1 MADDLRTSRPPGTY
15 DPAVNRAAG
24 SMSGLTDE
32 EARDF
37 HRVFMSSF
45 IAFTVIAIV
54 AHVLVWNWRPWIPGT
69 AGYPASASAPSAQVQ
84 HVASNR

>member
-24 SMSGLTDE
+24 GSLSGLTDE
-32 EARDF
+32 ESRDF

-45 IAFTVIAIV
+45 VGFTIIAIV
-54 AHVLVWNWRPWIPGT
+54 AHVLVWQWRPWIPGA
-69 AGYPASASAPSAQVQ
+69 AGYPVAKAPVEQVQ
-84 HVASNR
+84 HVATNR

>member
-24 SMSGLTDE
+24 GSMSGLTDE

-45 IAFTVIAIV
+45 VGFTIIAIV
-54 AHVLVWNWRPWIPGT
+54 AHILVWNWKPWIPGV
-69 AGYPASASAPSAQVQ
+69 AGYAVAKAPVEQVQ
-84 HVASNR
+84 HVANR